1 MTEPKD
7 FVIKDKRGDQDTAS
21 GPAPKASA
29 SDVKSEPPPMPKID
43 FATFIF
49 SLNSSVLVNLGL
61 IEEPGSG
68 KKEKN
73 LPLAKQT
80 IDLLALMEE
89 KTKGNLTADED
100 SLLKHVLYE
109 LRILYVKEKG

>member
-1 MTEPKD
+1 MTETKD
-7 FVIKDKRGDQDTAS
+7 FVIKDKRGQEDTAADDQPTAS
-21 GPAPKASA
+21 GPAP
-29 SDVKSEPPPMPKID
+29 EPPPMPKID

-49 SLNSSVLVNLGL
+49 SLNSAVLVNLGL
-61 IEEPGSG
+61 IEDPAAG

-80 IDLLALMEE
+80 IDLIALMEE
-89 KTKGNLTADED
+89 KTKGNLTAEED
-100 SLLKHVLYE
+100 NLLKHVLYE